1 MLTFA
6 LREDLDEISLDC
18 GQVVILPKDTA
29 RTAQVVQQGLEK
41 TSRRVC
47 EVDVSLR
54 VYGEAIERGALLS
67 RSRCW
72 LNQWLNLHFAAVTPE
87 QLAG

>member
-6 LREDLDEISLDC
+6 MREDVDEISLDRS
-18 GQVVILPKDTA
+18 QVVIRFKDATCA
-29 RTAQVVQQGLEK
+29 AQVVQQGLEK